1 MSWNES
7 EILAAR
13 RRILET
19 AQAML
24 AGTCSYIEGAR
35 QIVAAWRNSKLD
47 ESDVDFVPFIAID
60 SETEALP
67 FGEARSYWQA
77 AALEALQPEISR
89 SEVWAKK
96 VGEKY
101 CRNLVKRLS
110 EDKAGTGPLPK
121 SD

>member
-13 RRILET
+13 RRILKT

-47 ESDVDFVPFIAID
+47 ESDANPFIAID
-60 SETEALP
+60 SETETLP

-77 AALEALQPEISR
+77 AALEALQPEINR
-89 SEVWAKK
+89 SEAWARKF
-96 VGEKY
+96 GEPY

-110 EDKAGTGPLPK
+110 EDKTGTGPLPK
-121 SD
+121 SN